1 MAFKARVY
9 LQRPDSKTEAD
20 FLGEIE
26 LDVRPVQN
34 GRARFIHDGKIEVGH
49 IDTVSPPDWAEKTC
63 ALSCAGPTAALLVV
77 GMMDLRAMAG
87 ITTAIS
93 AERLMPG
100 GARVARGTGA
110 IALVVGL
117 LVIARAVGVG

>member
-20 FLGEIE
+20 FLGEID

-49 IDTVSPPDWAEKTC
+49 IDTVAPSNWNET
-63 ALSCAGPTAALLVV
+63 GVIPTIYIVQ
-77 GMMDLRAMAG
+77 RHR
-87 ITTAIS
+87 T
-93 AERLMPG
+93 
-100 GARVARGTGA
+100 
-110 IALVVGL
+110 
-117 LVIARAVGVG
+117 